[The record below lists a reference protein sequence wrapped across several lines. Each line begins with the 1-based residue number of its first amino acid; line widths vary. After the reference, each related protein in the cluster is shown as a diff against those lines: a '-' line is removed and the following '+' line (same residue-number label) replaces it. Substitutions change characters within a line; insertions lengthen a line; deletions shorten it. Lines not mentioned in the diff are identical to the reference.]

1 MYRVGVIYRIGFV
14 DDEIAELL
22 ARTLSHVFEDVK
34 FYVGP
39 TLQPPIEAYDWSRRQ
54 YRSELILEML
64 RRAGKPQALILGV
77 AGVDAYADALNFVFG
92 EAILGGGVAV
102 VYTRRLDPRFY
113 GREWSEKLFFERLL
127 KESMHELG
135 HAIGLE
141 HCDLPGCVMSF
152 SNSIIE
158 VDAKQLAFCSRCA
171 GKLASIGIRVS
182 RRFMLNV

>member
-1 MYRVGVIYRIGFV
+1 MGIIYRIGFV
-14 DDEIAELL
+14 DNEIVERL
-22 ARTLSHVFEDVK
+22 ARMLSNVFENVE

-39 TLQPPIEAYDWSRRQ
+39 ILEPPLEAYDWGRRQ

-64 RRAGKPQALILGV
+64 KRISKPRTLVLGV

-92 EAILGGGVAV
+92 EALLGGGVAV

-113 GREWSEKLFFERLL
+113 GETWNEELFFERLL

-141 HCDLPGCVMSF
+141 HCTFSSCVMNF
-152 SNSIIE
+152 SNSIVE
-158 VDAKQLAFCSRCA
+158 VDAKQAAFCMRCV
-171 GKLASIGIRVS
+171 KRLASIGIRVGQ
-182 RRFMLNV
+182 RYHIKIG